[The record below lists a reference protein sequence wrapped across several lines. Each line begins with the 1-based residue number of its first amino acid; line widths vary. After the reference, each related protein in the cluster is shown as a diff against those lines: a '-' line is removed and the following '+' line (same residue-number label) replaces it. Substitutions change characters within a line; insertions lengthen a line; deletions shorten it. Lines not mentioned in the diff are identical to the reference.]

1 MWIGSLKSNDEKPF
15 GINWPSEPIRALGVF
30 FTYDQQLLYE
40 KNFQEKL
47 VNMKKFTIIWTLS
60 GLSICGK
67 VTIVKSLLVPKLV
80 YMSLLLPTPLHIIK
94 QVNHTICTF
103 LWKGKDKVTKL
114 SAIDNFEG
122 DGIKMIC
129 MESLIKARRLAWLNR
144 ILNNNESTWKF
155 CLMRLLK

>member
-15 GINWPSEPIRALGVF
+15 GINWPSEPIKALGVF

>member
-122 DGIKMIC
+122 DRIKMIC
-129 MESLIKARRLAWLNR
+129 MESLIKARRLAWLKR
-144 ILNNNESTWKF
+144 ILNDNESTWKF